1 MADRF
6 KIIIESDPLVKSDEG
21 TSVTN
26 LHMKIRG
33 SAAWAAMVIDRF
45 LMTNPQIGEAFN
57 MLQVNKFLGIAKSE
71 DTGVTQIDNTP
82 PTDGDTIN

>member
-1 MADRF
+1 
-6 KIIIESDPLVKSDEG
+6 
-21 TSVTN
+21 
-26 LHMKIRG
+26 
-33 SAAWAAMVIDRF
+33 MVIDRF

-82 PTDGDTIN
+82 PTDGEATH